1 LRAGTS
7 ATSAV
12 AALSVAVAMGGH
24 LLVAGGPVPAATVP
38 QLAALAGACWLLG
51 EYLAGRA
58 EHRGPD
64 DPCVRERSTIMSG
77 TSLQRALRRP
87 AALLAA
93 TLLTLVASTG
103 VAAAHA
109 KLESMTPA
117 DGSTVAHP
125 PKSVVLRFTEPVGA
139 AGPDVVV
146 TAPNGANVA
155 TGAAEVVDRVVTQP
169 LGVLTEAGR
178 YQVEARVVSDDGH
191 PITVTGTFTVT
202 QADRSSGQAVAP
214 AGNPPDSSS
223 SPGVLIGV
231 MVLVMLVVVALA
243 IVIVRRHPA
252 PESQ

>member
-1 LRAGTS
+1 MSRF
-7 ATSAV
+7 
-12 AALSVAVAMGGH
+12 SVRT
-24 LLVAGGPVPAATVP
+24 TV
-38 QLAALAGACWLLG
+38 
-51 EYLAGRA
+51 
-58 EHRGPD
+58 
-64 DPCVRERSTIMSG
+64 
-77 TSLQRALRRP
+77 RRP

-125 PKSVVLRFTEPVGA
+125 PKSVVLRFSEPVGA

-146 TAPNGANVA
+146 TAPSGANVA

-214 AGNPPDSSS
+214 AANPPDNSNSS
-223 SPGVLIGV
+223 GVLIGV

-252 PESQ
+252 PESR